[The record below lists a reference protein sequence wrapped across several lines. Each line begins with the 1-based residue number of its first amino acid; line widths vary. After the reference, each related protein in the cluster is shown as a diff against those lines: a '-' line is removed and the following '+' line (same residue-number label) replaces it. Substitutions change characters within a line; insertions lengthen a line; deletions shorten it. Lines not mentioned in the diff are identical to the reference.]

1 MMKTAEINHL
11 LPHFKL
17 LKSEIANLVNLV
29 SHGNN
34 KQRTCTFS
42 RNKHSSFAA
51 IKLICLISTPVDIY
65 IFAWHV

>member
-29 SHGNN
+29 SHANN
-34 KQRTCTFS
+34 KQRTTSVETSDDNFC
-42 RNKHSSFAA
+42 K
-51 IKLICLISTPVDIY
+51 CLQNQT
-65 IFAWHV
+65 